1 MIILGNSKLTSPG
14 QLPTMFEHPNQGDGY
29 RIRAYMQGVNGFSA
43 FGLTEPNMDD
53 ITFDKAKVIGAY
65 VFQKFYEKGADDIP
79 ASPNTAM
86 NNLKIRDDNA
96 ALNGG
101 KGPGFICSTI
111 SSVFN
116 GILAAYGVQT
126 MSITGKTMD
135 SSQADT
141 SSCVFCPEFNKWIW
155 YSSMCNSYVLL
166 PDGVTP
172 ASPVELEAY
181 YRKGL
186 KDALTYKSGTTDIE
200 TDTGY
205 DQYGEAFFNWWKS
218 NDVQVLNG
226 GLFYSCIYALY
237 PRKRPL
243 SQNSAL
249 WYNTLPYPLY
259 LSGKSN
265 AVNTNSLSASINEI
279 FPNVNCLEIISENKN
294 GLITLKFR
302 HNMIVFKTLQKS
314 TDGTTWTDMRGMS
327 DVIDSVGIGSKF
339 YRAISFQDVPSNV
352 IEVRY

>member
-1 MIILGNSKLTSPG
+1 MIILGNSKLTQSSN
-14 QLPTMFEHPNQGDGY
+14 LPSMFEHPNQGDGY

-43 FGLTEPNMDD
+43 YGLTEPNMTD
-53 ITFDKAKVIGAY
+53 TAFDKAKVVGAY
-65 VFQKFYEKGADDIP
+65 VFQKFYEKGVNDIP
-79 ASPNTAM
+79 ASLDTVM

-96 ALNGG
+96 TLNEG

-111 SSVFN
+111 SSIFN
-116 GILAAYGVQT
+116 GIMVTYGVQI
-126 MSITGKTMD
+126 MSITGITSD

-141 SSCVFCPEFNKWIW
+141 SSCVFCPEFNKWVW
-155 YSSMCNSYVLL
+155 YCPMANAYVLL

-172 ASPVELEAY
+172 ASPIELEIY

-186 KDALTYKSGTTDIE
+186 NDLLVYKSGTATIQ

-205 DQYGEAFFNWWKS
+205 DQYGEAFFNWWRS
-218 NDVQVLNG
+218 TGTLVLTG

-243 SQNSAL
+243 AQNTAL

-265 AVNTNSLSASINEI
+265 LVNSNSLAASYNDI
-279 FPNVNCLEIISENKN
+279 FRNVNCLEVSSENKN
-294 GLITLKFR
+294 GLMMLNFK
-302 HNMIVFKTLQKS
+302 HNMIAFKTLQKS
-314 TDGTTWTDMRGMS
+314 TDGITWTDMRGMS
-327 DVIDSVGIGSKF
+327 DIIDSVDSGSIF
-339 YRAISFQDVPSNV
+339 YHAVSFQDVSSNV